1 MRVQGLQN
9 IIKLNMDCKTHQ
21 RSLITEQLSFLLL
34 VALLVHLSWLDW
46 KWTSPKRAH
55 LLNVYVMWYLD
66 CLKHQPWVRMNL
78 SLETVIAGAKDQF
91 SHLSVILKHRNDASV
106 LACHSKPYVL
116 FLLREGF
123 TCTLVSEWFLQ
134 ICSQLLMSCQE
145 TTSETFTL
153 FLREK
158 VWYLW

>member
-1 MRVQGLQN
+1 
-9 IIKLNMDCKTHQ
+9 
-21 RSLITEQLSFLLL
+21 
-34 VALLVHLSWLDW
+34 
-46 KWTSPKRAH
+46 
-55 LLNVYVMWYLD
+55 MWYLD

-134 ICSQLLMSCQE
+134 ICSQLLMSCQNVFRNVYSLFERKGLVLVVE
-145 TTSETFTL
+145 TVDASLLPPLINLINCCHITAPTIFL
-153 FLREK
+153 FLEENI
-158 VWYLW
+158 